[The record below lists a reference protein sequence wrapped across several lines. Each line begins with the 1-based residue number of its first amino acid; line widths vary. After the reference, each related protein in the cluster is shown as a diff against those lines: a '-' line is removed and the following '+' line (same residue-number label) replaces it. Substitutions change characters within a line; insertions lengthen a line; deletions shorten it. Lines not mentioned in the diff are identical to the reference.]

1 VSDNG
6 ALIEGLGSPPIRVET
21 GTPEEDGRLVLVN
34 GKLVA
39 VVVHLS
45 DDHLMPDLQGKWS
58 VEAGFGPLLEK
69 YRVFPTFEAVEA
81 WVSQSFEDLAQH
93 RSGWASLGNHTQ
105 H

>member
-1 VSDNG
+1 MVSMV
-6 ALIEGLGSPPIRVET
+6 EVTWEPIRVET

-39 VVVHLS
+39 VVVRLS
-45 DDHLMPDLQGKWS
+45 DDHLMPDVQGKWF

-69 YRVFPTFEAVEA
+69 YAIFPTFEAVEA
-81 WVSQSFEDLAQH
+81 WVRQTFEDMARH
-93 RSGWASLGNHTQ
+93 GSGWASLGNHTR